1 MSDLLAAR
9 TLMAMSLGF
18 HIIFASI
25 GIALP
30 LLMVIAEAIY
40 ARTSDPVY
48 LTLAKR
54 WAKGTAVLF
63 AVGAV
68 SGTVLSFQL
77 GLLWPRFMDFAGPII
92 GMPFSMEGFAFFLEA
107 IFLGIYLYGWDRLSR
122 GLHIFAGAGVALS
135 GMMSGVFVVA
145 VNGWMN
151 APTGFELDAEG
162 AILSISPWLAMA
174 NPAWLPQALH
184 MTVAA
189 YLAVGFGVA
198 GVHAFMLIKGGP
210 NRFHEKALAI
220 ALAVG
225 GSAALIMP
233 ATGHL
238 AAETVAHTQ
247 PVKLAAMEAHWETVE
262 GAPFLIGG
270 IPDERAEVTRYAIEI
285 PGLLSLLAFGDP
297 SAEVL
302 GLSDVPSKDR
312 PPVAVVHYA
321 FQLMIAIGLWLIAL
335 TVISWGLAIWHR
347 RVPTQRA
354 VLWLL
359 TASAPL
365 GIIGIQAGWTVTE
378 VGRQPWVIHNIMRTS
393 DAVTPMPGLTA
404 PLLLFTLL
412 YLLLSIIVVALM
424 RRIVLASPTAEELGI
439 EPRSEVADAT
449 S

>member
-18 HIIFASI
+18 HIIFAAI

-30 LLMVIAEAIY
+30 LLMVIAEALF
-40 ARTSDPVY
+40 ARTGAPVW

-107 IFLGIYLYGWDRLSR
+107 IFLGIYLYGWDRLPR
-122 GLHIFAGAGVALS
+122 LLHLAAGLGVAISGALS
-135 GMMSGVFVVA
+135 GIFVVA

-151 APTGFELDAEG
+151 APTGFTLDADG
-162 AILSISPWLAMA
+162 ALASVSPWLAMA
-174 NPAWLPQALH
+174 NPAWIPQALH

-198 GVHAFMLIKGGP
+198 GVHAWLLLRDRS
-210 NRFHEKALAI
+210 NAFHRAALAI
-220 ALAVG
+220 SLSVG
-225 GSAALIMP
+225 GVAAVVMP

-247 PVKLAAMEAHWETVE
+247 PVKLAAMEAHWETGP

-270 IPDERAEVTRYAIEI
+270 WPDEQAEVTRYAIEI
-285 PGLLSLLAFGDP
+285 PYLLSLLAFGDP
-297 SAEVL
+297 SAEVM
-302 GLSDVPSKDR
+302 GLRDVPRQDR
-312 PPVAVVHYA
+312 PPVAPVHIS
-321 FQLMIAIGLWLIAL
+321 FQVMIAIGLWLIAL
-335 TVISWGLAIWHR
+335 TIAAAGLALWR
-347 RVPTQRA
+347 RRLPDHPA
-354 VLWLL
+354 LLWALAL
-359 TASAPL
+359 SAPL
-365 GIIGIQAGWTVTE
+365 GMVGIQAGWIVTE
-378 VGRQPWVIHNIMRTS
+378 VGRQPWVIHNLMRTS
-393 DAVTPMPGLTA
+393 EAVTPMPGLTA
-404 PLLLFTLL
+404 PLALFTAL
-412 YLLLSIIVVALM
+412 YLVLSVIVVALM
-424 RRIVLASPTAEELGI
+424 RRIVLQSPTAAELAGPGA
-439 EPRSEVADAT
+439 EGVDHAGA
-449 S
+449 